1 MVHECRPMWLILM
14 TSLVGLQ
21 LIVHSSATGGWP
33 IRTLRKLGVGTTLQA
48 AFAYSRLPYD
58 CLLVDD
64 GVSGAPNVDIIIDV
78 SPIGGCTHRK
88 SVVMIRQLV
97 TPEGGPMFICN
108 IGSDVALIDLCTIAT
123 YNSMLR
129 QQGTGGT
136 VCGSKSDLGNMY
148 ALGTR
153 VLPDC
158 VNTYEYAANSR

>member
-1 MVHECRPMWLILM
+1 MWLILM

-21 LIVHSSATGGWP
+21 LIVHSSTTGGWP
-33 IRTLRKLGVGTTLQA
+33 VQTLRKLGVGTTLQA
-48 AFAYSRLPYD
+48 AFAYSRLPDD
-58 CLLVDD
+58 CLLADD

-97 TPEGGPMFICN
+97 TPEDGPMFICN

-123 YNSMLR
+123 YNLMLR

-136 VCGSKSDLGNMY
+136 VCGSKGDLGSMY

-158 VNTYEYAANSR
+158 VNTYEYAANSRLQRDLL